1 MEVGVKPASLL
12 PCCVQAPAD
21 WENTQTAPLPLLS
34 WGPPATS
41 VLASPERA
49 TEVPCPGSPAAP
61 VPTSLSPCCFQ
72 APAARVNTQ
81 TAPTPLLSPGPPTAA
96 VLPSEDSATAQ
107 PWFALATAPV
117 PTNLAP
123 VCVHW
128 PPERVNTQ
136 AAPVPVL
143 SPGPPMIAVLPSA
156 ERARPALAGVPD
168 RTAADQFRPLL

>member
-81 TAPTPLLSPGPPTAA
+81 AAPASPLSTYPPTMA
-96 VLPSEDSATAQ
+96 VLPSPETATAD
-107 PWFALATAPV
+107 A
-117 PTNLAP
+117 
-123 VCVHW
+123 C
-128 PPERVNTQ
+128 Q
-136 AAPVPVL
+136 AAPVASLPISLL
-143 SPGPPMIAVLPSA
+143 SC
-156 ERARPALAGVPD
+156 
-168 RTAADQFRPLL
+168 